1 LGTLAVTVITLSI
14 ALAGDDNVFALI
26 TFSWSVLASSLGPL
40 LIVRV
45 WQKSVT
51 TPVAIAMMLG
61 GIAAALFWKV
71 GLDLSG
77 IVYEVLPGMAAGGL
91 IYLGS
96 QFFIAQE
103 NT

>member
-1 LGTLAVTVITLSI
+1 VTVITLTI
-14 ALAGDDNVFALI
+14 ALTGDDNVFALI
-26 TFSWSVLASSLGPL
+26 TFSWSILASGLGPL
-40 LIVRV
+40 LIVRA

-51 TPVAIAMMLG
+51 TPVAIAMMVG
-61 GIAAALFWKV
+61 GIAAALFWKL

-103 NT
+103 ST